1 MQSTKIK
8 NFLRP
13 NNFLIFNF
21 IRYSTGY
28 VYLDVKLYLNLIT
41 INYNMENITKT
52 FKYVDYLWDKAKAA
66 SFGDNQVE
74 LFLYRSNILG
84 ADLRIT
90 NYGGGNTSCKTIEK
104 DPLTN
109 KEVEVMWVKGS
120 GGDIGTL
127 TRSGIA
133 GLYTGRLRDLKNVY
147 QGLHD
152 EDRMVGLF
160 NHCIYDLD
168 SKAPSIDTPLHGLLP
183 FAHIDHLHPDALIA
197 VAAAK
202 DSEKVTKEIWGDTM
216 GWVPW
221 QKPGF
226 DLGLQLE
233 KCLAENPGIR
243 GIVLGSHGL
252 FTWGDTS
259 YECYMNS
266 LEVIEMA
273 SEYIEQKLEEQG
285 EVFGGQKVESLPKEE
300 RLEKAAQI
308 MPLLRGLASSENRM
322 IGHFTDTDV
331 VMQYINSNDLERLAP
346 MGTSCP
352 DHFLR
357 TKIQPLVLDL
367 DKNEDLSDADAIL
380 SKLEP
385 AFAAYRQEYVDYYN
399 TCKRDNSPAIRDAN
413 PVIII
418 YPGVGMFSFAKNKQT
433 TRVASEFYINAI
445 NVMRGAEAITEYTSL
460 PRQEAFDIEYW
471 LLEEAK
477 LQRMPKEKPLSRKV
491 ALVTGAGGGI
501 GKAIADKLAAEGA
514 NVVLTD
520 INEDALVEA
529 NGTYARDVSTYALCD
544 VTNTDSI
551 ANAYKKAILEFGGV
565 DMIIHSAGLAIS
577 KPLTDTTDK
586 DWNILQSILVKG
598 QFDLAKQF
606 AVIVRKQGLGG
617 DYIAIASKNGLVAGP
632 NNVAYG
638 TAKAAQ
644 QHMVRLLAAELAKDK
659 VRVNTVN
666 PDGVIVGSKIWE
678 GAWAEGRAKANGITV
693 EELPAFYA
701 KRNLLHEIITP
712 DDIANGVF
720 SLVGILDKSTGNIIN
735 VDGGMANAF
744 VR

>member
-1 MQSTKIK
+1 
-8 NFLRP
+8 
-13 NNFLIFNF
+13 
-21 IRYSTGY
+21 
-28 VYLDVKLYLNLIT
+28 
-41 INYNMENITKT
+41 MEKVKT
-52 FKYVDYLWDKAKAA
+52 FKYVDYLWDENKAA
-66 SFGDNQVE
+66 SLGDDQVA

-109 KEVEVMWVKGS
+109 EEVEVMWVKGS

-127 TRSGIA
+127 TRKGIA
-133 GLYTGRLRDLKNVY
+133 GLYTERLRNLKNVY
-147 QGLHD
+147 GGLAD

-160 NHCIYDLD
+160 DHCIFDLE

-183 FAHIDHLHPDALIA
+183 FKHIDHLHPDALIA

-202 DSEKVTKEIWGDTM
+202 DSEKITKEIWGDTM

-221 QKPGF
+221 QRPGF

-233 KCLAENPGIR
+233 KCLADNPGIR

-259 YECYMNS
+259 YESYINS

-273 SEYIEQKLEEQG
+273 SEYIAKKIEEKGQ
-285 EVFGGQKVESLPKEE
+285 VFGGQKVESLPADE
-300 RLEKAAQI
+300 RKNKAAQLI
-308 MPLLRGLASSENRM
+308 PLLRGLASSENRM
-322 IGHFTDTDV
+322 VGHFTDSDV
-331 VMQYINSNDLERLAP
+331 VLEYINSNDLERLAP
-346 MGTSCP
+346 LGTSCP

-357 TKIQPLVLDL
+357 TKIQPLVLTL
-367 DKNEDLSDADAIL
+367 DKNEDLSDSEAIL
-380 SKLEP
+380 DKLNPLFEQ
-385 AFAAYRQEYVDYYN
+385 YRQEYKEYYE
-399 TCKRDNSPAIRDAN
+399 TCKHPNSPAMRDPN

-418 YPGVGMFSFAKNKQT
+418 YPGVGMFSFSKDKQT
-433 TRVASEFYINAI
+433 TRVANEFYVNAI
-445 NVMRGAEAITEYTSL
+445 NVMRGAEAISEYTSL

-491 ALVTGAGGGI
+491 AIVTGAGGGI
-501 GKAIADKLAAEGA
+501 GQAIADKMIQEGA
-514 NVVLTD
+514 VVVYTD
-520 INEDALVEA
+520 LNQDAVESVTEKYSKDQA
-529 NGTYARDVSTYALCD
+529 VSVQCD
-544 VTNTDSI
+544 VTNEESI
-551 ANAYKKAILEFGGV
+551 ANAFKEAVLAFGGV
-565 DMIIHSAGLAIS
+565 DIIVHSAGLAIS
-577 KPLTDTTDK
+577 KSLEDTTTK
-586 DWNILQSILVKG
+586 DWDLLENVLVKG
-598 QFDLAKQF
+598 QFLMAKSG
-606 AVIVRKQGLGG
+606 VEVMKKQNLGG
-617 DYIAIASKNGLVAGP
+617 DIVNIASKNGLVAGP

-644 QHMVRLLAAELAKDK
+644 QHMTRLLAAELAADK
-659 VRVNTVN
+659 IRVNVVN

-678 GAWAEGRAKANGITV
+678 GSWAEGRAKANGITV

-701 KRNLLHEIITP
+701 KRNLLNEIILP
-712 DDIANGVF
+712 EDIANGVF
-720 SLVGILDKSTGNIIN
+720 ACVAILDKTTGNIIN

-744 VR
+744 PR

>member
-1 MQSTKIK
+1 ME
-8 NFLRP
+8 
-13 NNFLIFNF
+13 
-21 IRYSTGY
+21 
-28 VYLDVKLYLNLIT
+28 
-41 INYNMENITKT
+41 INTKT
-52 FKYVDYLWDKAKAA
+52 FRHVDYLWDDKKAEAL
-66 SFGDNQVE
+66 GDNQIE

-127 TRSGIA
+127 KRSGIA
-133 GLYTGRLRDLKNVY
+133 GLYTERLRDLKNVY

-202 DSEKVTKEIWGDTM
+202 DSEQVTKEIWGDTM

-233 KCLAENPGIR
+233 KCLADNPGIR

-273 SEYIEQKLEEQG
+273 SEFIEKKLEEQG
-285 EVFGGQKVESLPKEE
+285 EVFGGQKVESLPQEE
-300 RLEKAAQI
+300 RLEKAAQL
-308 MPLLRGLASSENRM
+308 MPLLRGLCSSENRM
-322 IGHFTDTDV
+322 IGHFSDTDV

-357 TKIQPLVLDL
+357 TKIQPLVLTL
-367 DKNEDLSDADAIL
+367 DKNEDLSDADAVKA
-380 SKLEP
+380 KLEP
-385 AFAAYRQEYVDYYN
+385 AFEAYRQEYVDYYN
-399 TCKRDNSPAIRDAN
+399 TCKKDNSPGIRDAN

-551 ANAYKKAILEFGGV
+551 ASAYKKAILEFGGV
-565 DMIIHSAGLAIS
+565 DMIVHSAGLAIS

-606 AVIVRKQGLGG
+606 AAIVRKQGLGG

-666 PDGVIVGSKIWE
+666 PDGVIVGLKFGKE
-678 GAWAEGRAKANGITV
+678 PGQKV
-693 EELPAFYA
+693 EQKLTEL
-701 KRNLLHEIITP
+701 L
-712 DDIANGVF
+712 
-720 SLVGILDKSTGNIIN
+720 
-735 VDGGMANAF
+735 
-744 VR
+744 

>member
-1 MQSTKIK
+1 MK
-8 NFLRP
+8 
-13 NNFLIFNF
+13 
-21 IRYSTGY
+21 
-28 VYLDVKLYLNLIT
+28 DIT
-41 INYNMENITKT
+41 QQ
-52 FKYVDYLWDKAKAA
+52 FKYVDYLWDDSKAETL
-66 SFGDNQVE
+66 DNDQVA

-109 KEVEVMWVKGS
+109 QEVEVMWIKGS

-127 TRSGIA
+127 TKAGIA
-133 GLYTGRLRDLKNVY
+133 GLYTERLRNLKNIY
-147 QGLHD
+147 GGLAD
-152 EDRMVGLF
+152 EDRMVSLF
-160 NHCIYDLD
+160 NHCIYDLE

-183 FAHIDHLHPDALIA
+183 FKHIDHLHPDALIA

-221 QKPGF
+221 QRPGF

-233 KCLAENPGIR
+233 KCLNDNPGIR

-259 YECYMNS
+259 YECYTNS

-273 SEYIEQKLEEQG
+273 SEYIENKIKEKG
-285 EVFGGQKVESLPKEE
+285 SVFGGQKVQSLPKEE
-300 RLEKAAQI
+300 RMEKAAQL
-308 MPLLRGLASSENRM
+308 MPMLRGLCSSERKM
-322 IGHFTDTDV
+322 IGHFNDSDV
-331 VMQYINSNDLERLAP
+331 VLEYINSNDLERLAP

-357 TKIQPLVLDL
+357 TKIQPLVLQL
-367 DKNEDLSDADAIL
+367 GTEENLSESEAVL
-380 SKLEP
+380 QKLKP
-385 AFAAYRQEYVDYYN
+385 AFEEYRKEYKSYYN
-399 TCKRDNSPAIRDAN
+399 KHKRNNSPAIRDAN

-433 TRVASEFYINAI
+433 TRVANKFYVNAI
-445 NVMRGAEAITEYTSL
+445 NVMRGAEAISEYTSL

-501 GKAIADKLAAEGA
+501 GKAIADKLAEEGA

-520 INEDALVEA
+520 IAEDRLKEALD
-529 NGTYARDVSTYALCD
+529 TYSRDIASYAICD
-544 VTNTDSI
+544 VTKGDSI
-551 ANAYKKAILEFGGV
+551 VDAYKKACVEFGGV
-565 DMIIHSAGLAIS
+565 DIVVHSAGLAIS
-577 KPLTDTTDK
+577 KPLEETTEK
-586 DWNILQSILVKG
+586 DWEILQNVLVKG
-598 QFDLAKQF
+598 QFELAKQ
-606 AVIVRKQGLGG
+606 AVAIMRKQGLGG
-617 DYIAIASKNGLVAGP
+617 DFVSIASKNGLVSGP
-632 NNVAYG
+632 NNVGYG

-644 QHMVRLLAAELAKDK
+644 QHMGRLLAAELGGDK
-659 VRVNTVN
+659 IRVNIVN

-678 GAWAEGRAKANGITV
+678 GDWAEGRAKAYGISV
-693 EELPAFYA
+693 EELPAHYA
-701 KRNLLHEIITP
+701 KRNLLNEIIYP
-712 DDIANGVF
+712 EDIANGVF
-720 SLVGILDKSTGNIIN
+720 ACVGILNKTTGNIIN
-735 VDGGMANAF
+735 VDGGMPNAF

>member
-1 MQSTKIK
+1 MK
-8 NFLRP
+8 
-13 NNFLIFNF
+13 
-21 IRYSTGY
+21 
-28 VYLDVKLYLNLIT
+28 
-41 INYNMENITKT
+41 ITKK
-52 FKYVDYLWDKAKAA
+52 FKHVDYLWDDNKANALG
-66 SFGDNQVE
+66 GDQVA

-90 NYGGGNTSCKTIEK
+90 NYGGGNTSCRTMEK

-109 KEVEVMWVKGS
+109 EDVEVMWIKGS

-127 TRSGIA
+127 NRSGIA
-133 GLYTGRLRDLKNVY
+133 GIYTNRLRDLKNVY
-147 QGLHD
+147 GGLED

-221 QKPGF
+221 QRPGF
-226 DLGLQLE
+226 DLGLQIE
-233 KCLAENPGIR
+233 KCLEDNPGIR

-273 SEYIEQKLEEQG
+273 SEYIDQKIKEKG
-285 EVFGGQKVESLPKEE
+285 SVFGGRKMESLPKEA

-308 MPLLRGLASSENRM
+308 MPLLRGLCSSENRM
-322 IGHFTDTDV
+322 IGHFSDSDV
-331 VMQYINSNDLERLAP
+331 VLQFINSHDL
-346 MGTSCP
+346 T
-352 DHFLR
+352 
-357 TKIQPLVLDL
+357 L
-367 DKNEDLSDADAIL
+367 DKNEDLSDTGDIL
-380 SKLEP
+380 KKLEP
-385 AFAAYRQEYVDYYN
+385 AFEAYRKEYADYYN
-399 TCKRDNSPAIRDAN
+399 TCKKANSPAMRDAN

-433 TRVASEFYINAI
+433 TRVANEFYINAI
-445 NVMRGAEAITEYTSL
+445 NVMRGAEAITSYTSL

-477 LQRMPKEKPLSRKV
+477 LSRMPKERPLSRKV
-491 ALVTGAGGGI
+491 AFVTGAGGGI

-520 INEDALVEA
+520 INEDSLIEA
-529 NGTYARDVSTYALCD
+529 NATYKRDVSTYAICD
-544 VTNTDSI
+544 VTNTGSI
-551 ANAYKKAILEFGGV
+551 AAAYKKACVEFGGV
-565 DMIIHSAGLAIS
+565 DIIVHSAGLAIS
-577 KPLTDTTDK
+577 KPLEDTTDK
-586 DWNILQSILVKG
+586 DWNILQNILVKG
-598 QFDLAKQF
+598 QFDLAKQSV
-606 AVIVRKQGLGG
+606 AIMRKQGLGG
-617 DYIAIASKNGLVAGP
+617 NYIAIASKNGLVAGP

-659 VRVNTVN
+659 IRVNTVN

-701 KRNLLHEIITP
+701 KRNLLNEIITP

>member
-1 MQSTKIK
+1 MKEFTKA
-8 NFLRP
+8 
-13 NNFLIFNF
+13 
-21 IRYSTGY
+21 
-28 VYLDVKLYLNLIT
+28 
-41 INYNMENITKT
+41 
-52 FKYVDYLWDKAKAA
+52 FKYVDYLWDEQKALAL
-66 SFGDNQVE
+66 GDNQVD

-109 KEVEVMWVKGS
+109 QELEVMWVKGS

-133 GLYTGRLRDLKNVY
+133 GLYTERLRDLKNVY

-202 DSEKVTKEIWGDTM
+202 DSEQVTKEIWGDTM

-233 KCLAENPGIR
+233 KCLADNPGIR

-273 SEYIEQKLEEQG
+273 SEYIEQKLKEQG

-300 RLEKAAQI
+300 RLEKAAQL
-308 MPLLRGLASSENRM
+308 MPLLRGLCSSENRM
-322 IGHFTDTDV
+322 IGHFSDTDV

-357 TKIQPLVLDL
+357 TKIQPLVLTL
-367 DKNEDLSDADAIL
+367 DKNEDLSDADVVKA
-380 SKLEP
+380 KLEP
-385 AFAAYRQEYVDYYN
+385 AFEAYRLEYSDYYN
-399 TCKRDNSPAIRDAN
+399 TCKKDNSPAIRDSN

-477 LQRMPKEKPLSRKV
+477 LKRMPKEKPLSRKV
-491 ALVTGAGGGI
+491 AVVTGAGGGI

-520 INEDALVEA
+520 INEEALVEA
-529 NGTYARDVSTYALCD
+529 NRTYARDVSAYAVCD
-544 VTNTDSI
+544 VTNTESI

-565 DMIIHSAGLAIS
+565 DMIVHSAGLAIS

-606 AVIVRKQGLGG
+606 ALIVRKQGLGG

-693 EELPAFYA
+693 QELPSFYA
-701 KRNLLHEIITP
+701 KRNLLNEIITP

>member
-1 MQSTKIK
+1 
-8 NFLRP
+8 
-13 NNFLIFNF
+13 
-21 IRYSTGY
+21 
-28 VYLDVKLYLNLIT
+28 
-41 INYNMENITKT
+41 MENVKT
-52 FKYVDYLWDKAKAA
+52 FKYVDYLWDESKAA
-66 SFGDNQVE
+66 SLGNDQVA

-109 KEVEVMWVKGS
+109 EEVEVMWVKGS

-127 TRSGIA
+127 TRKGIA
-133 GLYTGRLRDLKNVY
+133 GLYTERLRNLKNVY
-147 QGLHD
+147 GGLAD

-160 NHCIYDLD
+160 DHCIFDLE

-183 FAHIDHLHPDALIA
+183 FKHIDHLHPDALIA

-202 DSEKVTKEIWGDTM
+202 DSEAITKEIWGDTM

-221 QKPGF
+221 QRPGF

-233 KCLAENPGIR
+233 KCLADNPGIR

-259 YECYMNS
+259 YECYINS
-266 LEVIEMA
+266 LEVIETA
-273 SEYIEQKLEEQG
+273 SEYIAKKIEENGQ
-285 EVFGGQKVESLPKEE
+285 VFGGQKVESLPAEE
-300 RLEKAAQI
+300 RKNKAAQL

-322 IGHFTDTDV
+322 VGHFTDSDV
-331 VMQYINSNDLERLAP
+331 VLEYINSNDLERLAP
-346 MGTSCP
+346 LGTSCP

-357 TKIQPLVLDL
+357 TKIQPLVLTL
-367 DKNEDLSDADAIL
+367 DKNEDLSDSKAIL
-380 SKLEP
+380 DKLNPLFEQ
-385 AFAAYRQEYVDYYN
+385 YRQEYKEYYE
-399 TCKRDNSPAIRDAN
+399 TCKHPNSPAMRDPN

-418 YPGVGMFSFAKNKQT
+418 YPGVGMFSFSKDKQT
-433 TRVASEFYINAI
+433 TRVANEFYVNAI
-445 NVMRGAEAITEYTSL
+445 NVMRGAEAISEYTSL

-491 ALVTGAGGGI
+491 AIVTGAGGGI
-501 GKAIADKLAAEGA
+501 GQAIADKMVQEGA
-514 NVVLTD
+514 VVVFTD
-520 INEDALVEA
+520 LNQEAVESVTA
-529 NGTYARDVSTYALCD
+529 KYNKDQAVSVPCD
-544 VTNTDSI
+544 VTSEESI
-551 ANAYKKAILEFGGV
+551 ANAFKEAVLAFGGV
-565 DMIIHSAGLAIS
+565 DIIVHSAGLAIS
-577 KPLTDTTDK
+577 KSLEDTTTK
-586 DWNILQSILVKG
+586 DWDLLENVLVKG
-598 QFDLAKQF
+598 QFMMAKSGTE
-606 AVIVRKQGLGG
+606 IMKKQNLGG
-617 DYIAIASKNGLVAGP
+617 DIVNIASKNGLVAGP

-644 QHMVRLLAAELAKDK
+644 QHMTRLLAAELATDK
-659 VRVNTVN
+659 IRVNVVN

-678 GAWAEGRAKANGITV
+678 GSWAEGRAKANGISV

-701 KRNLLHEIITP
+701 KRNLLNEIILP
-712 DDIANGVF
+712 EDIANGVF
-720 SLVGILDKSTGNIIN
+720 ACVAILDKTTGNIIN

-744 VR
+744 PR

>member
-1 MQSTKIK
+1 MSFMDKIVEK
-8 NFLRP
+8 
-13 NNFLIFNF
+13 
-21 IRYSTGY
+21 
-28 VYLDVKLYLNLIT
+28 
-41 INYNMENITKT
+41 
-52 FKYVDYLWDKAKAA
+52 FKYVDYLWDNEMERK
-66 SFGDNQVE
+66 FGDDQVS

-109 KEVEVMWVKGS
+109 EDVEVMWVKGS

-133 GLYTGRLRDLKNVY
+133 GLYTDRLRDLKKVY
-147 QGLHD
+147 KGLYD

-160 NHCIYDLD
+160 NHCIYDLN

-183 FAHIDHLHPDALIA
+183 FKHIDHLHPDALIA

-202 DSEKVTKEIWGDTM
+202 DSEKVTKEIWGNTM

-221 QKPGF
+221 QRPGF

-233 KCLAENPGIR
+233 KCLEDHPGIR
-243 GIVLGSHGL
+243 GIVLGNHGL

-273 SEYIEQKLEEQG
+273 SEYIENKIKEKG
-285 EVFGGQKVESLPKEE
+285 CVFGGQKIQSLPKEQ
-300 RLEKAAQI
+300 RLDKASQL
-308 MPLLRGLASSENRM
+308 MPILRGLCSSDNRM
-322 IGHFTDTDV
+322 IGHFSDNDV
-331 VMQYINSNDLERLAP
+331 VLEFINSHDLERLAP

-357 TKIQPLVLDL
+357 TKIQPLVLKL
-367 DKNEDLSDADAIL
+367 DPNENLTDTKAVIK
-380 SKLEP
+380 KLNP
-385 AFAAYRQEYVDYYN
+385 AFEQYRKEYADYYN
-399 TCKRDNSPAIRDAN
+399 LCKRDNSPVMRDSN

-418 YPGVGMFSFAKNKQT
+418 YPGIGMFSFSKDKQT

-445 NVMRGAEAITEYTSL
+445 NVMRGAEAISAYTSL

-477 LQRMPKEKPLSRKV
+477 LQRMPKEKPLSRKI
-491 ALVTGAGGGI
+491 ALITGAGGGI
-501 GKAIADKLAAEGA
+501 GKAIADKLTAEGA

-520 INEDALVEA
+520 INEDSLKEA
-529 NGTYARDVSTYALCD
+529 HDTYRPDVSTYAVCD
-544 VTNTDSI
+544 VTNYGSI
-551 ANAYKKAILEFGGV
+551 ENAFKKACIEFGGV
-565 DMIIHSAGLAIS
+565 DIIIHSAGLAIS
-577 KPLTDTTDK
+577 KPIEKTTEK
-586 DWNILQSILVKG
+586 DWDILQNVLVKG
-598 QFDLAKQF
+598 QFELAK
-606 AVIVRKQGLGG
+606 AGVEVMRKQNLGG
-617 DYIAIASKNGLVAGP
+617 NIISIASKNGLVSGP
-632 NNVAYG
+632 NNVGYG

-644 QHMVRLLAAELAKDK
+644 QHMSRLLATELAADK
-659 VRVNTVN
+659 IRVNIVN
-666 PDGVIVGSKIWE
+666 PDGVIMGSKIWE
-678 GAWAEGRAKANGITV
+678 GEWAEGRAKAYGITID
-693 EELPAFYA
+693 ELPAHYA
-701 KRNLLHEIITP
+701 KRNLLNEIIHP
-712 DDIANGVF
+712 EDIANGVF
-720 SLVGILDKSTGNIIN
+720 SFVAILDKTTGNIIN

>member
-1 MQSTKIK
+1 M
-8 NFLRP
+8 N
-13 NNFLIFNF
+13 
-21 IRYSTGY
+21 
-28 VYLDVKLYLNLIT
+28 
-41 INYNMENITKT
+41 TKT
-52 FKYVDYLWDKAKAA
+52 FKHVDFLWDEKKADAL
-66 SFGDNQVE
+66 GDDQVA

-109 KEVEVMWVKGS
+109 EDVEVMWIKGS

-127 TRSGIA
+127 TKAGIA
-133 GLYTGRLRDLKNVY
+133 GLYTERLRNLKNVY
-147 QGLHD
+147 GGLQN

-183 FAHIDHLHPDALIA
+183 FKHIDHLHPDALIA

-221 QKPGF
+221 QRPGF

-233 KCLAENPGIR
+233 KCLNDNPGIR

-259 YECYMNS
+259 YESYINS

-273 SEYIEQKLEEQG
+273 SEYIEKKIKDNG
-285 EVFGGQKVESLPKEE
+285 SVFGGEKLKSLPKEG
-300 RLEKAAQI
+300 RLEKAAQL
-308 MPLLRGLASSENRM
+308 MPMLRGLCSSEDRM
-322 IGHFTDTDV
+322 IGHFNDSDV
-331 VMQYINSNDLERLAP
+331 VLQYINSNDLERLAP

-357 TKIQPLVLDL
+357 TKIQPLILNL
-367 DKNEDLSDADAIL
+367 GTDADASDTETIL
-380 SKLEP
+380 KKVKPSFEQ
-385 AFAAYRQEYVDYYN
+385 YRQEYKDYYE
-399 TCKRDNSPAIRDAN
+399 TCKKGNSPAMRDPN

-433 TRVASEFYINAI
+433 ARVANEFYVNAI
-445 NVMRGAEAITEYTSL
+445 NVMRGAEAMTEYTSL

-491 ALVTGAGGGI
+491 ALITGAGGGI
-501 GKAIADKLAAEGA
+501 GKAIADKLASEGA

-520 INEDALVEA
+520 IAEDRLKEALA
-529 NGTYARDVSTYALCD
+529 TYPGDTASYAICD
-544 VTNTDSI
+544 VTKTESI
-551 ANAYKKAILEFGGV
+551 TTAYKKACIDFGGV
-565 DMIIHSAGLAIS
+565 DIVVHSAGLAIS
-577 KPLTDTTDK
+577 KPLEETTEK
-586 DWNILQSILVKG
+586 DWDILQNVLVKG
-598 QFDLAKQF
+598 QFELAKQ
-606 AVIVRKQGLGG
+606 AVGIMRRQDLGG
-617 DYIAIASKNGLVAGP
+617 DIIHIASKNGLVSGP

-644 QHMVRLLAAELAKDK
+644 QHMTRLLAAELGGDHI
-659 VRVNTVN
+659 RVNTVN

-678 GAWAEGRAKANGITV
+678 GDWAEGRAKAYGITV
-693 EELPAFYA
+693 EELPAHYA
-701 KRNLLHEIITP
+701 KRNLLNEIIYP
-712 DDIANGVF
+712 ADIANGVF
-720 SLVGILDKSTGNIIN
+720 ALVGILDKSTGNIIN